1 MKDYQKM
8 HEDRLNALKE
18 SVLDSAIK
26 DQLELKAISNKKL
39 EAIRK

>member
-8 HEDRLNALKE
+8 HEDKLNALKE

-26 DQLELKAISNKKL
+26 DQLELKAISIKSLKL
-39 EAIRK
+39 